1 MFRISLP
8 FTDWSLL
15 LSPRWGDMGS
25 AAQVT
30 LLALLGLVPVA
41 LVVWLYRYEMRL
53 IRRSTAVLFLGLR
66 LVVIALLWCVVG
78 LQPVLARSTTEEL
91 AGRVL
96 IAVDQSGSMNVPDP
110 QRPRLDKLRLARA
123 LKFKVDSIAPGAE
136 QINAWIEH
144 YKAKGEN
151 SVPAWVGPDEAR
163 DDPARRRQL
172 ADERRAAHD
181 KLCEAVD
188 QLTRAEV
195 ARQLLAGDGA

>member
-1 MFRISLP
+1 
-8 FTDWSLL
+8 DWSLL
-15 LSPRWGDMGS
+15 LSPRWSDAGATGQL
-25 AAQVT
+25 A
-30 LLALLGLVPVA
+30 LLALLGLVPVV
-41 LVVWLYRYEMRL
+41 LVVCLYRYEMRL

-96 IAVDQSGSMNVPDP
+96 IAVDQSGSMSVPDS

-123 LKFKVDSIAPGAE
+123 LKLKVEGIAPGAE

-151 SVPAWVGPDEAR
+151 SEPVWVGPEEAR

-172 ADERRAAHD
+172 
-181 KLCEAVD
+181 
-188 QLTRAEV
+188 
-195 ARQLLAGDGA
+195 